1 MTVVDTR
8 PIINAMADREPDR
21 LFGHPLPR
29 CPRCGARELD
39 TVVEDQSQ
47 EVHFYCRTCER
58 CWRVELGFA
67 QPIARSAC
75 RCKESPT
82 QART

>member
-1 MTVVDTR
+1 MTIVDTR
-8 PIINAMADREPDR
+8 AASGIADREADH

-39 TVVEDQSQ
+39 TVVENEFQ
-47 EVHFYCRTCER
+47 EVHFYCRTCDR

-67 QPIARSAC
+67 QPIPRSAC
-75 RCKESPT
+75 RCCEKGPSSERS
-82 QART
+82 